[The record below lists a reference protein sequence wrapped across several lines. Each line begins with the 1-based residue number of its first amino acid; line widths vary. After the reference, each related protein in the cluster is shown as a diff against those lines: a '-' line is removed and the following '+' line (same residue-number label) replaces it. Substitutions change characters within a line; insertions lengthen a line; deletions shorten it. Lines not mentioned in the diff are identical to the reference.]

1 MSENLCL
8 AEASCASQIRTA
20 KAVAEE
26 IGSSAAARSGVSKWA
41 NISDG
46 HSERDVQH
54 VVAQQ
59 GSRLDV
65 PISEMSACGV
75 KIPWIRPVD
84 WIQYVVDMGLTTMF
98 AGVSPEQKHLAPQIW
113 TEFWKKYQTLN
124 PDFELFHMDNIDYS
138 RTFAFFCHGD
148 EGRTLKKNG
157 LMVTQLQSALG
168 KGFDN
173 KRLKRDAAGSLKPQ
187 VNFAGHTFANR
198 FVSWVMPK
206 TVYEKKPQIFEAAMN
221 LFAQNLHDLQVR
233 GIRDPF
239 TGETFRIVILG
250 CKGDWPYLQ
259 KAGNL
264 NRCYNTAAKRGDSK
278 KVHGICHLCMAGLP
292 QFPAEQLDTTQP
304 EWLKSV
310 GVQLPWKTTPAL
322 VKHLIHDRSNP
333 ATFFSPDLWHTVHL
347 GFGRSWI
354 SSVVNFALDVIPR
367 SNLDLKWQYLT
378 DHYFKWCR
386 DNQAQSHVSKI
397 TPYLMSYDDKT
408 GKQGRWHKGAL
419 TTNFCKW
426 LLRLLKDLP
435 EDAGGLLA
443 ICRAG
448 TAKLNAMF
456 TCFFQG
462 GFFLDQAECLY
473 SSSCGQE
480 FLATYYFMAQK
491 MFDIGQPS
499 LFPLYPKLHS
509 MHHMMIRLHSEGLE
523 IGFSQNPMSCSCQLD
538 EDVIGRVSRLSR
550 RVSIRSV
557 MCRTLERYLIG
568 CCSVWKDCGLI
579 R

>member
-206 TVYEKKPQIFEAAMN
+206 TVYEKS
-221 LFAQNLHDLQVR
+221 R
-233 GIRDPF
+233 
-239 TGETFRIVILG
+239 
-250 CKGDWPYLQ
+250 
-259 KAGNL
+259 
-264 NRCYNTAAKRGDSK
+264 
-278 KVHGICHLCMAGLP
+278 
-292 QFPAEQLDTTQP
+292 
-304 EWLKSV
+304 
-310 GVQLPWKTTPAL
+310 
-322 VKHLIHDRSNP
+322 RS
-333 ATFFSPDLWHTVHL
+333 
-347 GFGRSWI
+347 
-354 SSVVNFALDVIPR
+354 
-367 SNLDLKWQYLT
+367 
-378 DHYFKWCR
+378 
-386 DNQAQSHVSKI
+386 
-397 TPYLMSYDDKT
+397 
-408 GKQGRWHKGAL
+408 
-419 TTNFCKW
+419 
-426 LLRLLKDLP
+426 LRL
-435 EDAGGLLA
+435 
-443 ICRAG
+443 R
-448 TAKLNAMF
+448 
-456 TCFFQG
+456 
-462 GFFLDQAECLY
+462 
-473 SSSCGQE
+473 
-480 FLATYYFMAQK
+480 
-491 MFDIGQPS
+491 
-499 LFPLYPKLHS
+499 
-509 MHHMMIRLHSEGLE
+509 
-523 IGFSQNPMSCSCQLD
+523 
-538 EDVIGRVSRLSR
+538 
-550 RVSIRSV
+550 
-557 MCRTLERYLIG
+557 
-568 CCSVWKDCGLI
+568 
-579 R
+579 